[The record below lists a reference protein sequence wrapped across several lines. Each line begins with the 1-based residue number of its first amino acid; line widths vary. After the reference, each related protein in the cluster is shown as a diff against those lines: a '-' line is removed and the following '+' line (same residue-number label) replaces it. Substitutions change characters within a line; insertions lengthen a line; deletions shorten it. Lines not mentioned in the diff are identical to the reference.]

1 MQSPSPR
8 PTVSEL
14 LHAKLDALLEE
25 CDIVAETAAYGQ
37 TLDDMDEFFLVK
49 GRKFLQETFEQ
60 KLQEHVERAEAKPG
74 AKQCPRCKKTQ

>member
-1 MQSPSPR
+1 MWWLTFHKEVFMQSPSPR

-49 GRKFLQETFEQ
+49 GQ
-60 KLQEHVERAEAKPG
+60 KISTGNLRTEIART
-74 AKQCPRCKKTQ
+74 R